1 MGIIGS
7 YVMWTL
13 PLKEEEH
20 QAESMPHAPS
30 ITGNPHRSRIHFEG
44 LPTMHPGGRNMTVA

>member
-13 PLKEEEH
+13 PLCG
-20 QAESMPHAPS
+20 
-30 ITGNPHRSRIHFEG
+30 GNIKDEDPALAKLQSSRG
-44 LPTMHPGGRNMTVA
+44 WSATDLPA